1 VDIDS
6 ATPGLRR
13 STRRTAPKVSW
24 WEKDPKAYLASG
36 AKSASKD
43 FWDFT
48 KPRENEKEA
57 RALPEWTLWN
67 NAIKDEVVSREKLG
81 I

>member
-1 VDIDS
+1 
-6 ATPGLRR
+6 L
-13 STRRTAPKVSW
+13 
-24 WEKDPKAYLASG
+24 
-36 AKSASKD
+36 
-43 FWDFT
+43 WDFT

-57 RALPEWTLWN
+57 RALPDWTLWK